1 MRTEDLK
8 RIILKMFRG
17 NEFYG
22 YEINKK
28 LSQVDI
34 EVELSRLYR
43 VLNEMRKED
52 LLEYRWEKSRS
63 GPKKRMYRLG
73 GRGREEL
80 DRILLDAI
88 ATVHSFYGEYLQNLR
103 PKINVFGDIFG
114 PVTEELKGHEIIAY
128 LTTKHYGIHEI
139 VISYLQAKAPK
150 GRTYF
155 VKPKSVDI
163 ELSLDNLVSLDGTY
177 DSIPLRDNLID
188 LLVTI
193 DLPKQDLLNSA
204 GREWNRVIKET
215 GKIAICT
222 PTILLQ
228 QYEDPLTIG
237 DFVEKY
243 EHEIIEKGE
252 HIDKE
257 ILLSQL
263 KKFFQK
269 VEERNIVHM
278 TTVVASKPLPM

>member
-28 LSQVDI
+28 LSQAGI

-52 LLEYRWEKSRS
+52 ILESRWEKSHS

-88 ATVHSFYGEYLQNLR
+88 ATVHGFYGEYLQNLR
-103 PKINVFGDIFG
+103 PKINVFAEIFG
-114 PVTEELKGHEIIAY
+114 PIIEKLKGHENIAY
-128 LTTKHYGIHEI
+128 FTTKYYGIHEM
-139 VISYLQAKAPK
+139 VIPYLQAKAPQ

-155 VKPKSVDI
+155 VKPKSVAV
-163 ELSLDNLVSLDGTY
+163 ELNLDNLVSLDGTY

-193 DLPKQDLLNSA
+193 DLPKKDLLNSA
-204 GREWNRVIKET
+204 GREWHRVINEN

-228 QYEDPLTIG
+228 KYEDPLTIG

-263 KKFFQK
+263 RKFFQK
-269 VEERNIVHM
+269 VEERQIVHM
-278 TTVVASKPLPM
+278 TIIVASKPLPL